1 MAREESDL
9 VIFGISSDKDMLI
22 EFPELAEV
30 KEFKGLNTKE
40 VKLCWLIGNRTS
52 PIYSMKPRTAKIKR
66 ALSLVYGSSWEKKE
80 DLKQMALGDIAT
92 HIQLGIE
99 RMAAFNPEYR
109 LRAKLMAQYMFDTLN
124 EVVVLDTPISDMDIE
139 ERKKYTDLL
148 VKVHDSLPKLV
159 TTLETSFGAK
169 VIGRKTKTEVMVN
182 INDVM
187 R

>member
-1 MAREESDL
+1 MAKEEADL

-40 VKLCWLIGNRTS
+40 VKLCWLVGNRTS
-52 PIYSMKPRTAKIKR
+52 PIYAMKPRTAKIKR

-80 DLKQMALGDIAT
+80 DLKQMALGDIPT
-92 HIQLGIE
+92 PIQLGIE

-124 EVVVLDTPISDMDIE
+124 EVVVLETPISEMDIE

-169 VIGRKTKTEVMVN
+169 VISRKTKTEVMVN